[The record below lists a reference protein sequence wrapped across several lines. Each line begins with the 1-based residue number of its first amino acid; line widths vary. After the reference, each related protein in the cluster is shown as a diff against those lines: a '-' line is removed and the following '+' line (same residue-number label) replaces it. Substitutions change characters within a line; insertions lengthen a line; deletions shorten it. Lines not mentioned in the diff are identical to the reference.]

1 MGTSGKDR
9 VYFARANRCL
19 WVRPYG
25 FGRTFAINGSNS
37 MSIPQMK
44 SFYSALLAGAIATA
58 FTGMTDAALARYLDP
73 SQVDLV
79 GILAPPPAPKS
90 PEGQAELEAV
100 LAAQRTRTDAD
111 VKRAQ
116 ADDELSVFRY
126 ADVMGEG
133 FSPQNLP
140 FATAFFKDV
149 AADGGQVVN
158 PTRAHFNRERPV
170 VVDQRIEPV
179 VKAGGG
185 SYPSGTA
192 AFAYEAAILLADM
205 VPEKAPAI
213 FARAADWGHNR
224 VVSGVHYPGDV
235 EAARISG
242 SVIDNVLL
250 HDAAFM
256 ADFAKAKAEVRRAIG
271 LP

>member
-1 MGTSGKDR
+1 MRFPEMNAFSK
-9 VYFARANRCL
+9 
-19 WVRPYG
+19 
-25 FGRTFAINGSNS
+25 
-37 MSIPQMK
+37 
-44 SFYSALLAGAIATA
+44 ALLAGTIATA
-58 FTGMTDAALARYLDP
+58 FTGMTDAAPARYLDP

-79 GILAPPPAPKS
+79 RILAPPPAPQS
-90 PEGQAELEAV
+90 PEGKAELEAV
-100 LAAQRTRTDAD
+100 LAVQRTRTDTD

-116 ADDELSVFRY
+116 ADDVLSVFRY
-126 ADVMGEG
+126 ADVMGEA

-158 PTRAHFNRERPV
+158 PTRAYFKRQRPV
-170 VVDQRIEPV
+170 TVDKRVEPV
-179 VKAGGG
+179 VNAGGG

-192 AFAYEAAILLADM
+192 AFAYVAAILLANM

-235 EAARISG
+235 EAGRISG

-250 HDAAFM
+250 HDPAFM

-271 LP
+271 LL

>member
-1 MGTSGKDR
+1 MNAFSKT
-9 VYFARANRCL
+9 
-19 WVRPYG
+19 
-25 FGRTFAINGSNS
+25 
-37 MSIPQMK
+37 
-44 SFYSALLAGAIATA
+44 LLAGTIATA

-79 GILAPPPAPKS
+79 RILAPPPAPQS
-90 PEGQAELEAV
+90 PEGKAELEAV
-100 LAAQRTRTDAD
+100 LAVQRTRTDTD

-116 ADDELSVFRY
+116 ADDVLSVFRY
-126 ADVMGEG
+126 ADVMGEA

-158 PTRAHFNRERPV
+158 LT
-170 VVDQRIEPV
+170 VDKRVEPV
-179 VKAGGG
+179 VNAGGG

-192 AFAYEAAILLADM
+192 AFAYVAAILLANM

-235 EAARISG
+235 EAGRISG

-250 HDAAFM
+250 HDPAFM

>member
-1 MGTSGKDR
+1 
-9 VYFARANRCL
+9 
-19 WVRPYG
+19 
-25 FGRTFAINGSNS
+25 
-37 MSIPQMK
+37 MK
-44 SFYSALLAGAIATA
+44 PSKMNALSKALLSGTIVTVL
-58 FTGMTDAALARYLDP
+58 TGVTDAALARYLDP

-79 GILAPPPAPKS
+79 SILAPPPAPQS
-90 PEGQAELEAV
+90 PEGNADLQAV
-100 LAAQRTRTDAD
+100 LAAQKTRTDAD

-126 ADVMGEG
+126 ADVMGSG
-133 FSPQNLP
+133 FAPEKLP
-140 FATAFFKDV
+140 FATVFFKDV
-149 AADGGQVVN
+149 ATDGGQVVN
-158 PTRAHFNRERPV
+158 PTRAHFNRQRPV
-170 VVDQRIEPV
+170 AVDKQIEPV
-179 VKAGGG
+179 VNAGGG

-192 AFAYEAAILLADM
+192 AFAYEAAILLANM

-224 VVSGVHYPGDV
+224 VVAGVHYPGDV

>member
-1 MGTSGKDR
+1 MRFTDMNAFSNALVAGT
-9 VYFARANRCL
+9 
-19 WVRPYG
+19 
-25 FGRTFAINGSNS
+25 
-37 MSIPQMK
+37 
-44 SFYSALLAGAIATA
+44 IATA
-58 FTGMTDAALARYLDP
+58 LTGMTNAALARYLDP

-79 GILAPPPAPKS
+79 RILAPPPTAQS
-90 PEGQAELEAV
+90 AEGKAELEAV
-100 LAAQRTRTDAD
+100 LAVQAARTDAD

-116 ADDELSVFRY
+116 ADDELTVFRY
-126 ADVMGEG
+126 ADVMGEA

-140 FATAFFKDV
+140 FTTTFFKDV
-149 AADGGQVVN
+149 AADGGKVVN
-158 PTRAHFNRERPV
+158 PTRAHFNRQRPV
-170 VVDQRIEPV
+170 SVDKRVEPV

-192 AFAYEAAILLADM
+192 SFAYVAAILLANM
-205 VPEKAPAI
+205 VPEKAPEI
-213 FARAADWGHNR
+213 FARAAEWGHNR

-235 EAARISG
+235 EAGRISG

-256 ADFAKAKAEVRRAIG
+256 ADFATAKAEVRRVIG